1 MRKIIYR
8 TVVLASLVLFTLTMS
23 VGTAFAV
30 TTPEYITQA
39 GGFANAH
46 SVAVGPTGDV
56 YVCDLTNNVVKVY
69 DNDLNPIDQWT
80 GFSWPNGVA
89 VAAAPGSGIVYVANW
104 NTGVIQV
111 FLADGTYQTQWA
123 IPGQPARLAVDSAG
137 FVYVSEFTNGSVAKY
152 PPNGGAGTPVWRNN
166 SIPSPGGIAVDGGN
180 VYVGSQSANTISV
193 LNAATGAIQDTWSGL
208 GLSQP
213 TAIAADGDGHLFV
226 ADSDNNRVQILTTA
240 GTLELLFTGADGGG
254 AAFAQPYGVA
264 IDADGEIFIAEATGA
279 RVQKFKTAYP
289 APPAVSTSA
298 SSAWSLL
305 VLAGAGVAL
314 FAVGKKR
321 FLGNH

>member
-1 MRKIIYR
+1 MKKTIYR
-8 TVVLASLVLFTLTMS
+8 TAVLTSIVLFTLAMT

-30 TTPEYITQA
+30 TTPEFITQA

-69 DNDLNPIDQWT
+69 DNDLNLIDQWT
-80 GFSWPNGVA
+80 GFDWPNGVA

-104 NTGVIQV
+104 NTGVIEV
-111 FLADGTYQTQWA
+111 YTADGTYQTEFD
-123 IPGQPARLAVDSAG
+123 IPGNPARLAVDASG
-137 FVYVSEFTNGSVAKY
+137 NVYVSEFTNNSVAMY
-152 PPNGGAGTPVWRNN
+152 PPNGGGGTPVWRNN
-166 SIPSPGGIAVDGGN
+166 VIPSPGGIAVDGGH
-180 VYVGSQSANTISV
+180 VYVGSQST
-193 LNAATGAIQDTWSGL
+193 NAIYVVNATTGAIQDTWSGL

-240 GTLELLFTGADGGG
+240 GALELTFTGADGGG

-264 IDADGEIFIAEATGA
+264 IDADGEIFVAEATGA

-298 SSAWSLL
+298 SSAWSIA
-305 VLAGAGVAL
+305 VLAAAGVAL